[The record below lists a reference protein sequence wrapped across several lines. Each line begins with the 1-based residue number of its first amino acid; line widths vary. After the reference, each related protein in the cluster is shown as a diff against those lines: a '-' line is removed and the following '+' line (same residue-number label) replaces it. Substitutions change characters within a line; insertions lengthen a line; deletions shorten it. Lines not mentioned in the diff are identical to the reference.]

1 MAALEHREITD
12 LLIKAFFR
20 VYNTLGH
27 GFLEKVYENAM
38 AIEAR
43 RLGLCL
49 QQQMRI
55 QVLYGEAVVGD
66 YSADLVANNAV
77 IVELKVADTLA
88 PAHEAQ
94 LLNYL
99 KATPFEVGLLMNFG
113 VKPEF
118 RRRIMDNSR
127 KGNLSWYQSRMA
139 ADSHGLDPC
148 ASAKI
153 RG

>member
-1 MAALEHREITD
+1 MATLEHREISD

-20 VYNTLGH
+20 VYNALGH

-43 RLGLCL
+43 RLGLCI

-55 QVLYGEAVVGD
+55 QVLYGKAVVGE

-77 IVELKVADTLA
+77 IVELKVAGALA
-88 PAHEAQ
+88 PEHEAQ

-113 VKPEF
+113 EKAEF
-118 RRRIMDNSR
+118 RRRILSNER
-127 KGNLSWYQSRMA
+127 KGNLSWYKP
-139 ADSHGLDPC
+139 DV
-148 ASAKI
+148 
-153 RG
+153 